1 MIFKSINNWKN
12 PDRYPGMLFFAQR
25 MDELSFEYSMD
36 SNKAPTLNVPFL
48 INEALSEIEISKK
61 VGRPQYVVSH
71 ILDELSERL
80 RNNLVVPSLLSLD
93 LTYYLRSNE
102 KTADDP
108 ESKLRVLNTELHPN
122 RYLYQC
128 YKLLEVAI
136 AENKKIEINFLSRE
150 IVTTLQGLGVSS
162 FEINSKV
169 NEHFF
174 GSKMVSSHSCLKDFF
189 ENFNPPRVRE
199 FEVALKIESRM
210 HILRKDILEIFN
222 FELVKQIPENFQ
234 NNCADELKNLTGSE
248 RILIAR
254 KVRAYDLFSAIELV
268 HKNIDRLQD
277 LYGLFNHKSTYNI
290 SESAQVRDLQ
300 SNEVSKER
308 TTINSMHFVR
318 DNKPHP
324 AAKKLENMIEYLH
337 LPRGEDADKFFRAI
351 DFHGL
356 GSKSGSVENQI
367 INIWTALET
376 FVPFEERGP
385 IGSNVVKKILPL
397 IGLQYF
403 GRIFEQ
409 VTFDLERWDK
419 DYLDETVAEVR
430 GSEAHSNVES
440 VLRLVALEEHDVTLK
455 ALYNRLGS
463 FELLRF
469 RLFEL
474 NKVFS
479 SPKRTTKKLFDHQKL
494 VEWQLHRVYRT
505 RNAIV
510 HSGQT
515 QAFSKLLV
523 SNAHDYFD
531 QVFSLVSELCSG
543 AGGFSNFRDG
553 FNFAAWSYRDYETK
567 LKNIKEIHEGTI
579 THIIWKR
586 NSSR

>member
-1 MIFKSINNWKN
+1 MIFKSINNWNN
-12 PDRYPGMLFFAQR
+12 PDQYPGLLFFAQR

-36 SNKAPTLNVPFL
+36 SFKAPTLNVPFL

-71 ILDELSERL
+71 IVNELLERL
-80 RNNLVVPSLLSLD
+80 RDNLVAPNLLSLD
-93 LTYYLRSNE
+93 LSYYLRENE
-102 KTADDP
+102 MNAD
-108 ESKLRVLNTELHPN
+108 ELEAKLRVLNTELHPH
-122 RYLYQC
+122 RYLYHC

-174 GSKMVSSHSCLKDFF
+174 GAKKVSSLSCLKGFF

-199 FEVALKIESRM
+199 FEVALKIDSRM
-210 HILRKDILEIFN
+210 HILSKDILEIFN
-222 FELVKQIPENFQ
+222 FKLVKQIPEEFLH
-234 NNCADELKNLTGSE
+234 NCPEELKLLTASE
-248 RILIAR
+248 RILIAK

-277 LYGLFNHKSTYNI
+277 LFGLFNHKSTYKI
-290 SESAQVRDLQ
+290 SETAQVRDLQ
-300 SNEVSKER
+300 KNEVSKER
-308 TTINSMHFVR
+308 TSRNSMHFVR

-324 AAKKLENMIEYLH
+324 AAKKLGNMIEYLH

-376 FVPFEERGP
+376 FVPFEGNGP

-403 GRIFEQ
+403 GRFFEQ
-409 VTFDLERWDK
+409 VAFDLERWNK
-419 DYLDETVAEVR
+419 DILDETVATVRNREVY
-430 GSEAHSNVES
+430 SNAEA
-440 VLRLVALEEHDVTLK
+440 VLRLVALKEHEATLK
-455 ALYNRLGS
+455 ELYERLGN

-474 NKVFS
+474 SKVFS
-479 SPKRTTKKLFDHQKL
+479 SPKRTTKKLLAHQER

-543 AGGFSNFRDG
+543 AGGFGNFRDG
-553 FNFAAWSYRDYETK
+553 FNFAALSYQDYETK
-567 LKNIKEIHEGTI
+567 LKNLTELHVGTI
-579 THIIWKR
+579 KHIIWKR
-586 NSSR
+586 KSAS